1 MSNKQ
6 LWLDMQ
12 KVVADKGNDF
22 IDSLDELEYLRNKL
36 IRNDKVFFYNFAK
49 EQEVKLQELE
59 EEIWKIFKYLK
70 NNFY

>member
-12 KVVADKGNDF
+12 KTVVNKGNAF

-36 IRNDKVFFYNFAK
+36 MRNDKDLFCSFTK
-49 EQEVKLQELE
+49 EQEVKFQELE
-59 EEIWKIFKYLK
+59 EEMWKIFKYLK

>member
-6 LWLDMQ
+6 LLLDIQ
-12 KVVADKGNDF
+12 KVVVGKGNAF

-36 IRNDKVFFYNFAK
+36 IRNDKDFFCNFTK
-49 EQEVKLQELE
+49 EQEVKFQELE
-59 EEIWKIFKYLK
+59 EEVWKIFKYLK